1 MAERLKRHA
10 RLDDQLCFALYT
22 ASRAVFG
29 AYRPMLAEIGLTYPQ
44 YLAMLALWEHDGRT
58 VAELGEALHLESS
71 TMSPVLRRL
80 ETLGLLTKRRSTQDE
95 RVVHVH
101 LTDAGRDLE
110 DRLAPVREAVEAST
124 GLTDEQFVALR
135 HRLQTL
141 RDTVVQ
147 HRMAG

>member
-1 MAERLKRHA
+1 MAERPKKHA

-44 YLAMLALWEHDGRT
+44 YLAMLALWERDERT
-58 VAELGEALHLESS
+58 VADLGEALHLESS

-80 ETLGLLTKRRSTQDE
+80 EALGLITKRRSTQDE

-101 LTDAGRDLE
+101 LTGAGRDLE
-110 DRLAPVREAVEAST
+110 ARLGPVRQAVEAST
-124 GLTDEQFVALR
+124 GLTDDQFVALR

-141 RDTVVQ
+141 RDAVVQ